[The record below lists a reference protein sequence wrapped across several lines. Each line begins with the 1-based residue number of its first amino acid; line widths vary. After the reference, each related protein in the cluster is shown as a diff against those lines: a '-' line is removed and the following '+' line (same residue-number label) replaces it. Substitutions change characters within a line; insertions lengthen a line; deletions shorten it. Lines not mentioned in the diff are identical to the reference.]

1 MQKLVNQT
9 YQLAENAV
17 ESFRK
22 QLILD
27 EKREATIQKYTHDVR
42 RFLSYHGKQTV
53 CKEDVI
59 QYKAWL
65 AERYAVRSTN
75 SMLIALN
82 QFLRFQGAGDC
93 CVKPLKVQRQT
104 FCDKKKEL
112 SQAEYFRLLEAARRN
127 GDMRLHLAIQT
138 ICATGIRVSELA
150 YITVEAARLGR
161 AIASNKGKSRI
172 ILIPKELC
180 RNLLDYARE
189 RGIQDGPIFVTRG
202 GRTLNR
208 SNIWNAMK
216 RLCKSAQ
223 VGPEKV
229 YPHNLR
235 HLFARTFYK
244 KEKDIS
250 RLADI
255 LGHENVNTTRI
266 YVVSSGAEHR
276 EQLESLH
283 LTVPYQAACQNK
295 KQHNETLCRFQFDK
309 II

>member
-65 AERYAVRSTN
+65 AEHYAVRSTN

-180 RNLLDYARE
+180 RNFCYP
-189 RGIQDGPIFVTRG
+189 RGADTEPQQHLECHETAVQICTSWAGKSI
-202 GRTLNR
+202 
-208 SNIWNAMK
+208 
-216 RLCKSAQ
+216 SAQ
-223 VGPEKV
+223 PKTPVC
-229 YPHNLR
+229 
-235 HLFARTFYK
+235 
-244 KEKDIS
+244 
-250 RLADI
+250 
-255 LGHENVNTTRI
+255 
-266 YVVSSGAEHR
+266 
-276 EQLESLH
+276 
-283 LTVPYQAACQNK
+283 PYF
-295 KQHNETLCRFQFDK
+295 L
-309 II
+309 

>member
-1 MQKLVNQT
+1 MNRFPLSLHLEMQKLVNQT

-202 GRTLNR
+202 GADTEPQQHLECHETAVQICTGWAGK
-208 SNIWNAMK
+208 SI
-216 RLCKSAQ
+216 SAQ
-223 VGPEKV
+223 PKTPVC
-229 YPHNLR
+229 
-235 HLFARTFYK
+235 
-244 KEKDIS
+244 
-250 RLADI
+250 
-255 LGHENVNTTRI
+255 
-266 YVVSSGAEHR
+266 
-276 EQLESLH
+276 
-283 LTVPYQAACQNK
+283 PYF
-295 KQHNETLCRFQFDK
+295 L
-309 II
+309 

>member
-65 AERYAVRSTN
+65 AEHYAVRSTN
-75 SMLIALN
+75 SM
-82 QFLRFQGAGDC
+82 
-93 CVKPLKVQRQT
+93 QT

-189 RGIQDGPIFVTRG
+189 RGIQDGPIFVTRDTEPQQHLECHETAVQICTG
-202 GRTLNR
+202 WAGK
-208 SNIWNAMK
+208 SI
-216 RLCKSAQ
+216 SAQ
-223 VGPEKV
+223 PKTPVC
-229 YPHNLR
+229 
-235 HLFARTFYK
+235 
-244 KEKDIS
+244 
-250 RLADI
+250 
-255 LGHENVNTTRI
+255 
-266 YVVSSGAEHR
+266 
-276 EQLESLH
+276 
-283 LTVPYQAACQNK
+283 PYF
-295 KQHNETLCRFQFDK
+295 L
-309 II
+309 

>member
-65 AERYAVRSTN
+65 AARYAVRSTN

-104 FCDKKKEL
+104 FCDKKKE
-112 SQAEYFRLLEAARRN
+112 
-127 GDMRLHLAIQT
+127 
-138 ICATGIRVSELA
+138 
-150 YITVEAARLGR
+150 
-161 AIASNKGKSRI
+161 
-172 ILIPKELC
+172 
-180 RNLLDYARE
+180 
-189 RGIQDGPIFVTRG
+189 
-202 GRTLNR
+202 
-208 SNIWNAMK
+208 
-216 RLCKSAQ
+216 
-223 VGPEKV
+223 
-229 YPHNLR
+229 
-235 HLFARTFYK
+235 
-244 KEKDIS
+244 
-250 RLADI
+250 
-255 LGHENVNTTRI
+255 
-266 YVVSSGAEHR
+266 
-276 EQLESLH
+276 
-283 LTVPYQAACQNK
+283 
-295 KQHNETLCRFQFDK
+295 
-309 II
+309 

>member
-65 AERYAVRSTN
+65 AEHYAVRSTN

-161 AIASNKGKSRI
+161 AIASN
-172 ILIPKELC
+172 
-180 RNLLDYARE
+180 
-189 RGIQDGPIFVTRG
+189 GPIFVTRG

-283 LTVPYQAACQNK
+283 LTVPYQAACQNQE
-295 KQHNETLCRFQFDK
+295 QHNETLCY
-309 II
+309 

>member
-65 AERYAVRSTN
+65 AEHYAVRSTN

-112 SQAEYFRLLEAARRN
+112 SQPNTSACWRQPDEMGICGSTWRFRRFVRLEF
-127 GDMRLHLAIQT
+127 G
-138 ICATGIRVSELA
+138 
-150 YITVEAARLGR
+150 
-161 AIASNKGKSRI
+161 
-172 ILIPKELC
+172 
-180 RNLLDYARE
+180 
-189 RGIQDGPIFVTRG
+189 
-202 GRTLNR
+202 
-208 SNIWNAMK
+208 
-216 RLCKSAQ
+216 
-223 VGPEKV
+223 
-229 YPHNLR
+229 
-235 HLFARTFYK
+235 
-244 KEKDIS
+244 
-250 RLADI
+250 
-255 LGHENVNTTRI
+255 
-266 YVVSSGAEHR
+266 
-276 EQLESLH
+276 
-283 LTVPYQAACQNK
+283 
-295 KQHNETLCRFQFDK
+295 
-309 II
+309 

>member
-27 EKREATIQKYTHDVR
+27 EKREATIQKYTHDAR

-65 AERYAVRSTN
+65 AEHYAVRSTN

-283 LTVPYQAACQNK
+283 LTVPYQAACQNQE
-295 KQHNETLCRFQFDK
+295 QHNDTLCRSALD
-309 II
+309 

>member
-65 AERYAVRSTN
+65 AEHYAVRSAN

-104 FCDKKKEL
+104 FCYKKKEL

-172 ILIPKELC
+172 ILL
-180 RNLLDYARE
+180 
-189 RGIQDGPIFVTRG
+189 
-202 GRTLNR
+202 
-208 SNIWNAMK
+208 
-216 RLCKSAQ
+216 
-223 VGPEKV
+223 
-229 YPHNLR
+229 
-235 HLFARTFYK
+235 
-244 KEKDIS
+244 
-250 RLADI
+250 
-255 LGHENVNTTRI
+255 
-266 YVVSSGAEHR
+266 
-276 EQLESLH
+276 SLIH
-283 LTVPYQAACQNK
+283 
-295 KQHNETLCRFQFDK
+295 
-309 II
+309 I